1 MFSSLSHN
9 LYDEVLMNSIK
20 QGAHK
25 ISIVTGYSSPAIVH
39 KLFKDT
45 DDKNIDIQ
53 IELIIGMITNGL
65 VNSINHRDFLKLQKN
80 RNFKCSYVTKSPPV
94 HAKLYLLENNTNK
107 EIINAYGGSANF
119 SINGLIN
126 GQVEI
131 MTAVN
136 ANQAKQFIESIK
148 LKSTFI
154 DHSQIISNFTKDQAQ
169 SINDNTTKDDT
180 VALTLLNS
188 KNLNETPKRSGINWG
203 QRPDVGRE
211 PNQAYINIPAHINQK
226 NFFPNIGIP
235 FIIQT
240 DDNHT
245 LAVVRAQDNGKG
257 LHTYE
262 SNALMGKYLRDRLG
276 VNHGAFVTK
285 EHLDQYGRTDVTIK
299 KLDDETYYMDFSV
312 SKKY

>member
-20 QGAHK
+20 QGARK

-45 DDKNIDIQ
+45 SDQKIDIQ
-53 IELIIGMITNGL
+53 VDLTIGMTTNGL
-65 VNSINHRDFLKLQKN
+65 VNSINHRDFLKLQKEK
-80 RNFKCSYVTKSPPV
+80 NFHCRYVTQFPPV
-94 HAKLYLLENNTNK
+94 HAKIYLLENETDMSIK
-107 EIINAYGGSANF
+107 NAFGGSANF

-126 GQVEI
+126 GQIEI

-136 ANQAKQFIESIK
+136 AVKAKEFIEAIR
-148 LKSTFI
+148 LKSSFI
-154 DHSQIISNFTKDQAQ
+154 NQSQITNNIKEQVQGIKNKT
-169 SINDNTTKDDT
+169 IEDNTVT
-180 VALTLLNS
+180 LTLLNS
-188 KNLNETPKRSGINWG
+188 KNINETPKRSGINWG

-211 PNQAYINIPAHINQK
+211 PNQAYINIPATINQQ
-226 NFFPNIGIP
+226 NFFPDIGIP

-240 DDNHT
+240 DDNQT

-276 VNHGAFVTK
+276 LEHGIFVTK
-285 EHLDQYGRTDVTIK
+285 KHLEDYGRTDVTIK

-312 SKKY
+312 S